1 MELIITPKTKVLDI
15 ITNYPALEEELIN
28 YVPAFEKLKN
38 PLLRHT
44 VAKVATLQQAATIG
58 NVNVSVLVNHLR
70 TLIGQ
75 NTETVQSQDGQYNYI
90 QPEWFSVS
98 KISQEFDVR
107 EMLNRGEHPVAQVME
122 DLKQL
127 PEGSIYKLTASFLP
141 VPLIDKASAIGFS
154 HWILEQAEEVII
166 YFKKSVK

>member
-1 MELIITPKTKVLDI
+1 MKRKIYI
-15 ITNYPALEEELIN
+15 
-28 YVPAFEKLKN
+28 
-38 PLLRHT
+38 RM
-44 VAKVATLQQAATIG
+44 TL
-58 NVNVSVLVNHLR
+58 VSVIMMLFTMSV
-70 TLIGQ
+70 
-75 NTETVQSQDGQYNYI
+75 TVFTFYNL
-90 QPEWFSVS
+90 FS
-98 KISQEFDVR
+98 E
-107 EMLNRGEHPVAQVME
+107 QVME

>member
-58 NVNVSVLVNHLR
+58 NVNVSILVNHLR
-70 TLIGQ
+70 TLVGQ

-98 KISQEFDVR
+98 KISQQFDVR

-141 VPLIDKASAIGFS
+141 VPLIDKASAVGFK